1 MTIHNLSCTA
11 MMTISCRKLKRRK
24 RIGRIA
30 GLKPVIFSG
39 CYSCSRLD
47 RVPHLSGLGRRRGGP
62 LARLSLPVTAL
73 VPIEAPSSIL
83 VFSVSHQYSN

>member
-30 GLKPVIFSG
+30 GLKLVIFSG

-47 RVPHLSGLGRRRGGP
+47 RVPTCHASGGGVADRSPDFRFPLLLSYR
-62 LARLSLPVTAL
+62 
-73 VPIEAPSSIL
+73 
-83 VFSVSHQYSN
+83 